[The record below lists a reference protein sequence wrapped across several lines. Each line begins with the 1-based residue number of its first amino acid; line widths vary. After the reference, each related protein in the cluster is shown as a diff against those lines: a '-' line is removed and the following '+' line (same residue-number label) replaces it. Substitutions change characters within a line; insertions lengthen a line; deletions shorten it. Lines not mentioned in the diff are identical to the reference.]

1 MEAAAGPPGVVELT
15 GPNFPVACCFSYQ
28 QVVLL
33 KLVVCWFLCQR
44 RLCLRGDLLGFAPLR
59 ADAFFVFFFLFFLC
73 FWMCIM
79 VVVPT
84 VRFIFILARSSLV
97 IFVHFLSRQPACQ
110 HRRVFSWIHI

>member
-59 ADAFFVFFFLFFLC
+59 AGAFFCFLLSFFVFLDVYYGGCANSPFYFHSC
-73 FWMCIM
+73 KK
-79 VVVPT
+79 
-84 VRFIFILARSSLV
+84 
-97 IFVHFLSRQPACQ
+97 
-110 HRRVFSWIHI
+110 

>member
-59 ADAFFVFFFLFFLC
+59 ADAFFVFFFLFF
-73 FWMCIM
+73 
-79 VVVPT
+79 V
-84 VRFIFILARSSLV
+84 
-97 IFVHFLSRQPACQ
+97 FLDVYYGGCANSPFYFHSCKK
-110 HRRVFSWIHI
+110 

>member
-59 ADAFFVFFFLFFLC
+59 AGAFFVFFFLFFVC
-73 FWMCIM
+73 
-79 VVVPT
+79 V
-84 VRFIFILARSSLV
+84 
-97 IFVHFLSRQPACQ
+97 FLDVYYGGCANSPFYFHSCKK
-110 HRRVFSWIHI
+110 